1 MKGKTETWKVIIL
14 WREVQFR
21 ANAISRR
28 ISPMENALIE
38 LLRYDI
44 MPILE
49 RAATALEQVG
59 ANLEKVVTLL
69 SEPTEPPRE
78 SNHKQED

>member
-1 MKGKTETWKVIIL
+1 MPRHTMRDTEV
-14 WREVQFR
+14 
-21 ANAISRR
+21 S
-28 ISPMENALIE
+28 
-38 LLRYDI
+38 
-44 MPILE
+44 ILE

-59 ANLEKVVTLL
+59 ANLEKVVALL

>member
-1 MKGKTETWKVIIL
+1 
-14 WREVQFR
+14 
-21 ANAISRR
+21 
-28 ISPMENALIE
+28 MENALIE
-38 LLRYDI
+38 LMRYDM

-59 ANLEKVVTLL
+59 ANLEKVVALL